1 MLVNCAA
8 YQHGK
13 KLADI
18 SLAEIRQYRTRPD
31 CFVWVA
37 LKDVEPGEL
46 DPDQIHTPGIF
57 VHRIFQGADYEK
69 RIEQRTVRMRM

>member
-18 SLAEIRQYRTRPD
+18 TFAEIRQYRKQPD

-37 LKDVEPGEL
+37 LKDAEPGEL
-46 DPDQIHTPGIF
+46 ETLQQEWPGTSSNLPSSL
-57 VHRIFQGADYEK
+57 Q
-69 RIEQRTVRMRM
+69 